1 MFCFV
6 DAATDLAPEAGE
18 PQSTEGKPCVEPL
31 EVKPSSSDTEDT
43 EVTKLSD
50 SWLKYK
56 WAHPIE
62 NSNHWMPFI

>member
-1 MFCFV
+1 LFCFV

-50 SWLKYK
+50 S
-56 WAHPIE
+56 
-62 NSNHWMPFI
+62 